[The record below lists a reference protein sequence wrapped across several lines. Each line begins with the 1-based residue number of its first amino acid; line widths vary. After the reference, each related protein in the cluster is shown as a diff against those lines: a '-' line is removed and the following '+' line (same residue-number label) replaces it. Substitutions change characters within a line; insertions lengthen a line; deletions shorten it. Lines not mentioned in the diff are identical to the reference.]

1 MCQNELPKQR
11 VPNNRSEPAVSA
23 RPASQIAQAPS
34 ADAPPAPADTAP
46 AAASRFPEF
55 KGRDPAAVWPAYF
68 EKNHPP
74 LDEVRKLVTRLHL
87 ATEYEHVISVIQSAI
102 LNGQAQPWMYEI
114 LAMEMEVQKRPKEEI
129 ERVALSLTDFGSAD
143 YGSMMYSGAYLA
155 GFGRRDAAL
164 RLFRQASSMAPEQP
178 EPYIMAL
185 PHLKEATRFED
196 QLWGI
201 PGAIEHVWTRDYS
214 TTQQS
219 GRDVGKDV
227 ARKLE
232 AAGKKEQAAE
242 LSQAIRE
249 ANRRDLRVVARWSGD
264 ADLDLRIEE
273 PGGGVC
279 SFEQR
284 YSTGGGIFLHDG
296 FGKEAKNAFEEYVCP
311 KGISGTYRISVRL
324 RSGQVTGNRVELEVT
339 THEGAG
345 EAAGEKKVNKFLA
358 LEGGQATWTV
368 KLEKGRRTAL
378 RTVPAGAM
386 SLLGP
391 APAPARG
398 AAKPRVAAAGG
409 RKDGLV
415 VAAGQGG
422 VLRQVPFVGGGNV
435 VPAGGVVGFQPV
447 IQIVPEGTQLYARAA
462 ISPDRRYVRIAVNP
476 VFSTITSVF
485 NFTFAGGAGSVQQ
498 PAQAGR

>member
-1 MCQNELPKQR
+1 MIQN
-11 VPNNRSEPAVSA
+11 
-23 RPASQIAQAPS
+23 
-34 ADAPPAPADTAP
+34 
-46 AAASRFPEF
+46 
-55 KGRDPAAVWPAYF
+55 
-68 EKNHPP
+68 
-74 LDEVRKLVTRLHL
+74 
-87 ATEYEHVISVIQSAI
+87 AI
-102 LNGQAQPWMYEI
+102 LNGQAQPWMYEV

-143 YGSMMYSGAYLA
+143 FGAMMYSGAYLA
-155 GFGRRDAAL
+155 GFDRPDAAL
-164 RLFRQASSMAPEQP
+164 RMFRQASRMSPEQP

-201 PGAIEHVWTRDYS
+201 PGAIEHVWTRDFA
-214 TTQQS
+214 TTQQR
-219 GRDVGKDV
+219 GRDIGKDIV
-227 ARKLE
+227 RKLE
-232 AAGKKEQAAE
+232 GAGKNEQAAQ
-242 LSQAIRE
+242 LSAAIRE

-311 KGISGTYRISVRL
+311 KGISGTYRILVRL
-324 RSGQVTGNRVELEVT
+324 RSGKVTGNRVELEVT

-345 EAAGEKKVNKFLA
+345 EAAGETKVNKFLS
-358 LEGGQATWTV
+358 LEGGQAAWNV
-368 KLEKGRRTAL
+368 KLEKGRRTDL
-378 RTVPAGAM
+378 RAVPAAVM

-391 APAPARG
+391 LPRG
-398 AAKPRVAAAGG
+398 AARPRVAAAGG

-435 VPAGGVVGFQPV
+435 VPAGGVVGFQPI

-462 ISPDRRYVRIAVNP
+462 ISPDRRYVRIAVSP
-476 VFSTITSVF
+476 VFSTITSVL